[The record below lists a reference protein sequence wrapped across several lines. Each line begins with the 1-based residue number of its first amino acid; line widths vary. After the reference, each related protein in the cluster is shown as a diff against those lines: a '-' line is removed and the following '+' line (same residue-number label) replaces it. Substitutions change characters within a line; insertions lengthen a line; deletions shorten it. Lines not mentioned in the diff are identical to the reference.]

1 MDDVIREFRVRPVI
15 VPMSEPHR
23 WNAVLAEPLRI
34 ERGCASLDGV
44 QGSGIAWDEKAV
56 ARFSA

>member
-1 MDDVIREFRVRPVI
+1 LPANRRSLPWTTAHWLEYADW
-15 VPMSEPHR
+15 

-44 QGSGIAWDEKAV
+44 QGSGVSWDEKAV